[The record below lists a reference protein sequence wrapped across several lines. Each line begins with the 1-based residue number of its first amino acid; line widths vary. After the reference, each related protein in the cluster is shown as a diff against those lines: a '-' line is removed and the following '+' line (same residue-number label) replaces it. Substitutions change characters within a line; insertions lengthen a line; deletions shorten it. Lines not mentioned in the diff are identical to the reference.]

1 MAASM
6 KERRAV
12 PDYID
17 EVAKKVP
24 HDTWAIVP
32 RSSSKLHQGWNH
44 LNFSDLAGAVNNLA
58 WWIEKNIGVSQQPG
72 NTIGYMGYVSS
83 GHFLPKTTSSMMLRR
98 WQCKRSALCGHLS
111 GSLED
116 RVHTFIYVAT
126 QLPRRP
132 GISNA

>member
-17 EVAKKVP
+17 DAAKKMP

-32 RSSSKLHQGWNH
+32 RSSSKLHQGWDR
-44 LNFSDLAGAVNNLA
+44 LTFSDLAGAVNNMA
-58 WWIEKNIGVSQQPG
+58 WWIEKNIGLAQQPG

-83 GHFLPKTTSSMMLRR
+83 GRFPSLNNQFDDAKEMAVQTICATRSS
-98 WQCKRSALCGHLS
+98 
-111 GSLED
+111 
-116 RVHTFIYVAT
+116 
-126 QLPRRP
+126 
-132 GISNA
+132 